1 MASDGKEQQDAA
13 QSDLQL
19 ARELIAG
26 TAGAFEHF
34 VNVYGRKIFRYSYTM
49 CGHREDAEEIAQE
62 TLMKVFENLGQLRE
76 PEHMKAWVF
85 RIAKNACLTKRR
97 KSVFAPAR
105 ELSLE
110 ELRPHRDNES
120 GELDIA
126 DWSAWPDAAAQNSE
140 LHQALDRAVQKLPE
154 LYRSIFLLRD
164 VEGLSTADCA
174 KILDVSEDV
183 VKTRLH
189 RARLMMRADLDAFMK
204 ASHTNAGPAKGVQA

>member
-85 RIAKNACLTKRR
+85 QIGRASC
-97 KSVFAPAR
+97 R
-105 ELSLE
+105 E
-110 ELRPHRDNES
+110 R
-120 GELDIA
+120 
-126 DWSAWPDAAAQNSE
+126 
-140 LHQALDRAVQKLPE
+140 
-154 LYRSIFLLRD
+154 
-164 VEGLSTADCA
+164 
-174 KILDVSEDV
+174 VSSPV
-183 VKTRLH
+183 
-189 RARLMMRADLDAFMK
+189 
-204 ASHTNAGPAKGVQA
+204 